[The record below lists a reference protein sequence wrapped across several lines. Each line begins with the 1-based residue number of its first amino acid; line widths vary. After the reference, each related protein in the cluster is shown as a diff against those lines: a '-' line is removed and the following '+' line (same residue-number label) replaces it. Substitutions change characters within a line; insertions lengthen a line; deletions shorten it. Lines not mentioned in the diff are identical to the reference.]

1 MHPQLKTLAAFLL
14 GLSVLGSYA
23 SAAKPKEVPDFAML
37 DFRGKFHHLR
47 RTDAKVVVLFFT
59 ANECPIARQSIKRL
73 RNIQDEFAEA
83 GARVWLVNSST
94 ADDRKS
100 IQKEAEEFHV
110 GSLPILIDET
120 QGVAAM
126 LDVKR
131 TGTTVCIETKNW
143 TVIYQGAIDDQLVEG
158 AQKPQPTE
166 QYLHDALKHF
176 FAGEPIPAS
185 STVARGCLITFNK
198 EPISYAKQIAPL
210 LEKKC
215 FGCHSAGNI
224 GPIKFANYEKVHG
237 VADMIQE
244 VVLARRMPPWG
255 ADRSYG
261 KFVNEHSMTMEESRT
276 LLRWIEQGAQR
287 GEGEDSLVKATPPSQ
302 DWQLGKPDFIVSLPQ
317 VEKVPATGV
326 LDYRHI
332 KVQAPFEEDVWIK
345 GVVAKPDNTR
355 VVHHIIVRVRE
366 PGQKEDNPDDAFL
379 IGWAPGS
386 PEMYYPEGTGKF
398 VKKGSLL
405 DFEMHYTTSGRE
417 EEDQS
422 RIGIYLLKEK
432 PAMQLK
438 THAAYNMEFEIS
450 PGEDSEAVMAKY
462 VFEKDSLL
470 FDMSPHMHLRGSW
483 FKFEALYPSGKR
495 ETLLSVPRYDFKWQ
509 HTYRLKEPK
518 KMPKGTWILCTG
530 GFDNS
535 KQNPDNPN
543 PKIPVHWGDQSFEEM
558 FIGFMGVAAIPTDSK
573 VALKQP

>member
-1 MHPQLKTLAAFLL
+1 MLLKYKSLWAIVLSLCALAAE
-14 GLSVLGSYA
+14 G
-23 SAAKPKEVPDFAML
+23 SAAKAREVPDFALL

-47 RTDAKVVVLFFT
+47 RSDAKVVVLFFT
-59 ANECPIARQSIKRL
+59 ANECPIARQSISRL
-73 RNIQDEFAEA
+73 RKLQDEFAEA
-83 GARVWLVNSST
+83 GARVWLVNSNT
-94 ADDRKS
+94 ADDRNS
-100 IQKEAEEFHV
+100 IRKEAEEFRV
-110 GSLPILIDET
+110 GSLPVLIDET

-131 TGTTVCIETKNW
+131 TGTAVCIETKNW

-158 AQKPQPTE
+158 TQKPQATE
-166 QYLHDALKHF
+166 HYLKDALNQF
-176 FAGEPIPAS
+176 FAGKPIAAAT
-185 STVARGCLITFNK
+185 TVARGCLITFNK
-198 EPISYAKQIAPL
+198 EPISYATQVAPL
-210 LEKKC
+210 LERKC

-261 KFVNEHSMTMEESRT
+261 KFANEHSMTLDESRL
-276 LLRWIEQGAQR
+276 LLRWIEQGASR
-287 GEGEDSLVKATPPSQ
+287 GEGEDLLAKATPPTKE
-302 DWQLGKPDFIVSLPQ
+302 WQLGTPDFVVSLPSA
-317 VEKVPATGV
+317 EKVPATGV
-326 LDYRHI
+326 LEYRHI
-332 KVQAPFEEDVWIK
+332 KVKAPFAEDVWIK

-366 PGQKEDNPDDAFL
+366 PGKDGDNPDDAFL

-386 PEMYYPEGTGKF
+386 PELYFPEGTGKF
-398 VKKGSLL
+398 VKRGSVL

-417 EEDQS
+417 EEDRS
-422 RIGIYLLKEK
+422 SIGIYLHKEK
-432 PAMQLK
+432 PVMQLK
-438 THAAYNMEFEIS
+438 THAAVNMEFEIS
-450 PGEDSEAVMAKY
+450 PGENSETVLAKY

-483 FKFEALYPSGKR
+483 FRFEALYPSGKR

-509 HTYRLKEPK
+509 HTYRLTQPK
-518 KMPKGTWILCTG
+518 RMPKGTWILCTG

-535 KQNPDNPN
+535 KLNPDNPN

-558 FIGFMGVAAIPTDSK
+558 FIGFMGVAAVPKEEKS
-573 VALKQP
+573 VAAK